1 MKRRTKRILIFSL
14 SCMAAGALLTGA
26 GRLAGG
32 YPGFAYTRDG
42 IVSASSSAEPYTMEK
57 TALEDLT
64 SVEIDIDTLA
74 DVRILPS
81 DDGHFYL
88 EYVLDS
94 AYGTPHYELTS
105 GKHTLSQGEGNAGSA
120 FFFGSGLNLGFG
132 AGITETS
139 PCVRL
144 YVPSDKELS
153 YITVYSD
160 SGDLEV
166 RGLHAGQASFTASF
180 GDLTLEQCT
189 FASLETTTDSGDIE
203 ASDIK
208 TDTLVSEND
217 FGDTSF
223 RNAAIV
229 SAEATASSGDILL
242 EAEGLQTLNGS
253 NDFGDTQI
261 ILSEPLSSYTCDL
274 AADFGDIILPDSAS
288 GIYVTD
294 GSSEGTYAS
303 EGSDGRQ
310 ITFKASS
317 GDIELEEKQ

>member
-1 MKRRTKRILIFSL
+1 M
-14 SCMAAGALLTGA
+14 
-26 GRLAGG
+26 
-32 YPGFAYTRDG
+32 
-42 IVSASSSAEPYTMEK
+42 
-57 TALEDLT
+57 
-64 SVEIDIDTLA
+64 
-74 DVRILPS
+74 
-81 DDGHFYL
+81 
-88 EYVLDS
+88 
-94 AYGTPHYELTS
+94 
-105 GKHTLSQGEGNAGSA
+105 
-120 FFFGSGLNLGFG
+120 NLGFG
-132 AGITETS
+132 SGITETS

-189 FASLETTTDSGDIE
+189 FASLETTTDSGEIE

-208 TDTLVSEND
+208 TDTLVSENN